1 MTRFETVKAHVSMR
15 EAAESYGLSV
25 GRNNMALC
33 PFHND
38 RNPSL
43 LVADDHYH
51 CFACREHGDVIDFVA
66 MLYGLSLTEAAQ
78 KLASDFGID
87 PDKPIPVSIRR
98 KLKIRTEAQRL
109 RENERLC
116 FSVLNDYLWLLRD
129 WQRQYAPQTPEDI
142 GVPDG
147 TQRSGSV
154 GERTSS
160 EMSELSPQGGSE
172 GYGACEDA
180 DRFVEACHKLALT
193 EYRLDTLIQGDS
205 YERGEIV
212 SELMADG
219 YIHKLKA
226 RLRKEKH
233 HERACVD
240 R

>member
-15 EAAESYGLSV
+15 KVAESCGLSV
-25 GRNNMALC
+25 GRNSMALC

-38 RNPSL
+38 RHPSL
-43 LVADDHYH
+43 LIADDHFH
-51 CFACREHGDVIDFVA
+51 CFACEAHGDVIDFVA
-66 MLYGLSLTEAAQ
+66 RLYGLSLTEAAQ

-109 RENERLC
+109 RENEWLC
-116 FSVLNDYLWLLRD
+116 FSILNDYLWLLRD
-129 WQRQYAPQTPEDI
+129 WQKRYAPQTPEDT
-142 GVPDG
+142 PN
-147 TQRSGSV
+147 
-154 GERTSS
+154 
-160 EMSELSPQGGSE
+160 
-172 GYGACEDA
+172 

-205 YERGEIV
+205 YERGEIIN
-212 SELMADG
+212 ELMADG
-219 YIHKLKA
+219 YIHKLQS

>member
-1 MTRFETVKAHVSMR
+1 MTKFEIVKAHVSMR

-25 GRNNMALC
+25 KRNNMALC

-51 CFACREHGDVIDFVA
+51 CFACGEHGDVIDFVA
-66 MLYGLSLTEAAQ
+66 KSYGLSLTEAAQ
-78 KLASDFGID
+78 KLASDFGIE

-109 RENERLC
+109 KENERLC

-129 WQRQYAPQTPEDI
+129 WQKRYAPQTPEDK
-142 GVPDG
+142 PH
-147 TQRSGSV
+147 
-154 GERTSS
+154 
-160 EMSELSPQGGSE
+160 
-172 GYGACEDA
+172 

-205 YERGEIV
+205 YERDEIIN
-212 SELMADG
+212 ELMADG
-219 YIHKLKA
+219 YIHKLQA
-226 RLRKEKH
+226 RLRKENH

>member
-15 EAAESYGLSV
+15 KAAESCGLSV
-25 GRNNMALC
+25 GRNSMALC

-38 RNPSL
+38 RHPSL
-43 LVADDHYH
+43 LIADDHFH
-51 CFACREHGDVIDFVA
+51 CFACEAHGDVIVFVA
-66 MLYGLSLTEAAQ
+66 RLYGLSLTEAAQ

-109 RENERLC
+109 RENEWLC
-116 FSVLNDYLWLLRD
+116 FSILNDYLWLLRD
-129 WQRQYAPQTPEDI
+129 WQKRYAPQTPEDT
-142 GVPDG
+142 PN
-147 TQRSGSV
+147 
-154 GERTSS
+154 
-160 EMSELSPQGGSE
+160 
-172 GYGACEDA
+172 

-205 YERGEIV
+205 YERGEIIN
-212 SELMADG
+212 ELMADG
-219 YIHKLKA
+219 YIHKLQS

>member
-25 GRNNMALC
+25 GRNSMALC

-38 RNPSL
+38 RHPSL
-43 LVADDHYH
+43 LIADDHFH
-51 CFACREHGDVIDFVA
+51 CYACEAHGDVIDFVA
-66 MLYGLSLTEAAQ
+66 RLYGLSLTEAAQ

-109 RENERLC
+109 RENEWLC

-129 WQRQYAPQTPEDI
+129 WQKRYAPQTPEDT
-142 GVPDG
+142 PN
-147 TQRSGSV
+147 
-154 GERTSS
+154 
-160 EMSELSPQGGSE
+160 
-172 GYGACEDA
+172 

-205 YERGEIV
+205 YERGEIIN
-212 SELMADG
+212 ELMADG
-219 YIHKLKA
+219 YIHKLQS